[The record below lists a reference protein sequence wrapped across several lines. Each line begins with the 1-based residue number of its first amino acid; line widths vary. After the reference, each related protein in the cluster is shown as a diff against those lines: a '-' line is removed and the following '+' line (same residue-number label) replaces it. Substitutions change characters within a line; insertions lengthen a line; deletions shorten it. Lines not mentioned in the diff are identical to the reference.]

1 MLKGWDG
8 WRRREV
14 GRWLGEK
21 APHGRVFDRT
31 GERGHERRADAAM
44 RPRRGVESEHHLVN
58 SRLLFPSALA
68 PIGLRDHSGRSS
80 SSSYFIR
87 TYIRSASSDP
97 LAFSVH
103 VIAAGV
109 QSCTRCIAP
118 SYASLP
124 LPLVCPLGEST
135 GRRTVR
141 NTHGRSRGLIL
152 SWTVSTIPFLFFFFI
167 GPAKRQQAR
176 NVFLTRTRFLPL
188 RREERRS

>member
-124 LPLVCPLGEST
+124 LPLSCAPWANLQVGEQF
-135 GRRTVR
+135 G
-141 NTHGRSRGLIL
+141 THTEGPVALFFRGLFR
-152 SWTVSTIPFLFFFFI
+152 PFRSFFFFF
-167 GPAKRQQAR
+167 
-176 NVFLTRTRFLPL
+176 FLH
-188 RREERRS
+188 RSGETTTGA